1 MSLKFVAWGALLL
14 VVANT
19 ASPLTLDRARGAAWI
34 GQPLEIMV
42 PTTLDAG
49 QTDSNLCADADVFY
63 GDTRV
68 DSSSVRVSALATSQ
82 PDQFKIRVTSSVPID
97 EPVVS
102 IYLRAGCGQKTA
114 RKYVLL
120 ADYPNEEII
129 APAPKTPPPTPAAD
143 GATPAGASAQA
154 SGPVTDDAKGSEQK
168 PSAAQKPISKRDKV
182 ASMAQPATSPKP
194 VQKFQQ
200 KPEQKPVQKPVQK
213 AAQKPKPAKD
223 HLQLDP
229 IETLT
234 ERISTLEAATA
245 ANPASASSAAS
256 SPVPMPQQIQ
266 QLQGEIKTLL
276 DLAATNEANLAK
288 LRARLDQAESD
299 RSPSGLVYAL
309 AVLVVL
315 CLAALA
321 LVWKRRPG

>member
-1 MSLKFVAWGALLL
+1 MALGALLL
-14 VVANT
+14 VVVNT

-34 GQPLEIMV
+34 GQPLEIVV

-68 DSSSVRVSALATSQ
+68 DSSSVRVSATATSQ
-82 PDQFKIRVTSSVPID
+82 PDQFKIRVTSSVVID

-102 IYLRAGCGQKTA
+102 IYLRAGCGQRTA

-120 ADYPNEEII
+120 ADYPNEEIVV
-129 APAPKTPPPTPAAD
+129 PAPKTQAPTPAAD
-143 GATPAGASAQA
+143 GTTTAGASAQA
-154 SGPVTDDAKGSEQK
+154 SGPVTDGAKEPEQK
-168 PSAAQKPISKRDKV
+168 PASAQKPTTKPEKV
-182 ASMAQPATSPKP
+182 ASSARPVTNAKP

-200 KPEQKPVQKPVQK
+200 KPEQKSVQKPVQK

-245 ANPASASSAAS
+245 ANPASASSSAS

-276 DLAATNEANLAK
+276 DLAATNEASLAK

-299 RSPSGLVYAL
+299 RGPSGLVYTL
-309 AVLVVL
+309 AVLIVL
-315 CLAALA
+315 CLVALA